1 MTQVTGAVRVVANG
15 KEYTLW
21 LGMSVLAELQ
31 ERHGQNALERLDAP
45 KGLTKAEAEKWVPEL
60 GILRDLFIGALQRYH
75 EDEAD
80 RWLVDDILA
89 QNTDAHANLISAAF
103 PEPEKA
109 TKQGNSIRPTRAART
124 S

>member
-1 MTQVTGAVRVVANG
+1 MTALVTGAVRVIANE

-31 ERHGQNALERLDAP
+31 ERHGQEVLQRLDPPAS
-45 KGLTKAEAEKWVPEL
+45 LTKQEREKWVPEL

-75 EDEAD
+75 AEEAD

-89 QNTDAHANLISAAF
+89 QNADAHSNLMSAAF
-103 PEPEKA
+103 PDPEKA
-109 TKQGNSIRPTRAART
+109 PKRGNPKRPTRAA
-124 S
+124 